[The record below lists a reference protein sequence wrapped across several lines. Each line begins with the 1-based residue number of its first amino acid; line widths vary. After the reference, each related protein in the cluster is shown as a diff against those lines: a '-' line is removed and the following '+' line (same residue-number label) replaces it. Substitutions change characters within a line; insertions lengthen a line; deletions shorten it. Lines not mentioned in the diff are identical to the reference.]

1 MRIIAG
7 EKRSRLLIAPDGQ
20 ETRPT
25 ADKVKEAL
33 FSILGS
39 RVYDAEVLDLYSGSG
54 ALALEALS
62 RGARS
67 AVMVDRDRKAGEAIR
82 KNIRSLAYEEKA
94 VFLPVSDT
102 EAIKRLKNE
111 KRSFDLVF
119 LDPPYRMDTAPVCVL
134 LREAGL
140 LRDDCCI
147 VSEHLKEE
155 KPDPGEG
162 FEITDERHYGITG
175 ITLLKKLG
183 DVAEYKE
190 KRKEVDLNG

>member
-7 EKRSRLLIAPDGQ
+7 EKRSRILTAPVGQ

-33 FSILGS
+33 FSILGN

-94 VFLPVSDT
+94 VFLPVRDM
-102 EAIKRLKNE
+102 EAIRRLKKE

-134 LREAGL
+134 LLEAGL
-140 LRDDCCI
+140 LKENCCI
-147 VSEHLKEE
+147 VSEHLKETR
-155 KPDPGEG
+155 PDPGEG
-162 FEITDERHYGITG
+162 FVITDERHYGITG
-175 ITLLKKLG
+175 ITFLKKKQ
-183 DVAEYKE
+183 DVSGNTE
-190 KRKEVDLNG
+190 KRKEVDLND